1 MKVTQREL
9 GAWIERELAMS
20 EGYGGGELAE
30 VRKQALDRYY
40 GRPRGDEVAGR
51 SIVQS
56 SDVADMVEAVIAQ
69 MLPGFSGD
77 SVVEFEPTGS
87 DDVEAAQ
94 LESDIVNSVII
105 EANRGYTMFQE
116 ALRDALLLRNGWVKV
131 WHDESEEVST
141 IKLRGVPEEAVGV
154 AIDRAPEGL
163 KLKLVETEDV
173 GNGLV
178 NAELTAKRKRSR
190 LRVTSVDPVNM
201 RWQKDFPSVFLD
213 DIRFLAECW
222 YPSRSELIAQGYSRS
237 KVDALP
243 AGSAQWAVDQQARNQ
258 GQSTPQQAPDRS
270 MECVDAWWIHYRYD
284 SDGDGIAELHCIL
297 YVKGPE
303 DGSILYDEVV
313 DFVPYATGSAFL
325 QPHRLNGLGL
335 YDKLRQTEYAKTSI
349 LRQWIDNLAVAN
361 NSRVGINTRVVNIDD
376 ATDSRPGGIIRVNG
390 EVGANMVP
398 LPMVDVGQSA
408 MLALEYQD
416 KIRSERGGASLD
428 LQSAQLQIA
437 GDTAHGVERQ
447 VSSKEQM
454 AAMMSRT
461 LAETLVRQTY
471 ILAHR
476 GMRAWIDEPITA
488 KRAGE
493 YVQSNPAEWPMRE
506 RVNVSTG
513 LSVGERGAKRAAL
526 ETVLMQQ
533 EKLVAAGYDGI
544 LVSAQQYHSALMDW
558 ARSAAIDNADR
569 YFTDPASQG
578 SQQAA
583 QQKSQKAEQASTMQ
597 LQIANEAATGQQQ
610 AARIEQ
616 MMKKYQIDRDNEF
629 KYWNAVLSAEIEG
642 AKLGAAAEDESDM
655 EEVESMGLVR
665 SMGGGAA

>member
-1 MKVTQREL
+1 MAVTERQL
-9 GAWIERELAMS
+9 CAWIERELAMA
-20 EGYGGGELAE
+20 EGYSGGDLAE
-30 VRKQALDRYY
+30 VRKLALDRYY

-51 SIVQS
+51 SAVQS
-56 SDVADMVEAVIAQ
+56 SDIADMVEAVIAQ

-77 SVVEFEPTGS
+77 SVVEFEPIGT

-94 LESDIVNSVII
+94 LESDIVNTVII

-116 ALRDALLLRNGWVKV
+116 ALRDALLLRNGWIKV
-131 WHDESEEVST
+131 WHDEREEVST
-141 IKLRGVPEEAVGV
+141 IKLRGVPEDAVT
-154 AIDRAPEGL
+154 ATIDAAPDGL
-163 KLKLVETEDV
+163 RLKLVEVEDA

-178 NAELTAKRKRSR
+178 NAELTAKRERSK

-201 RWQKDFPSVFLD
+201 RWQADFGSVFLD

-222 YPSRSELIAQGYSRS
+222 YPSRSELIAEGYSRS
-237 KVDALP
+237 KVEALP
-243 AGSAQWAVDQQARNQ
+243 AGSSQWAVDQQARNQ
-258 GQSTPQQAPDRS
+258 NQAPALMAPDPS
-270 MECVDAWWIHYRYD
+270 MECVDAWWLHYRYD

-297 YVKGPE
+297 YVKGPN
-303 DGSILYDEVV
+303 DGSILENEIV

-335 YDKLRQTEYAKTSI
+335 YDKLRQTESAKTSI

-361 NSRVGINTRVVNIDD
+361 NSRVGVNTRVVNIDD
-376 ATDSRPGGIIRVNG
+376 AVDSRPGGIIRVNG

-428 LQSAQLQIA
+428 LQSAQMQIA

-447 VSSKEQM
+447 ISSKEQM

-493 YVQSNPAEWPMRE
+493 YVQSNPADWPMRE

-513 LSVGERGAKRAAL
+513 LSVGERGARKAAL

-533 EKLVAAGYDGI
+533 EKLVGAGYDGI
-544 LVSAQQYHSALMDW
+544 LVNAQQYHSALMDW
-558 ARSAAIDNADR
+558 ARASAIDNADR
-569 YFTDPASQG
+569 YFTDPASKPA
-578 SQQAA
+578 QQAA
-583 QQKSQKAEQASTMQ
+583 QEKQKRSDEQAHMQ
-597 LQIANEAATGQQQ
+597 LQIAQEAATGQQQ
-610 AARIEQ
+610 SARIEQ

-629 KYWNAVLSAEIEG
+629 KYWNAVLDAEVEG
-642 AKLGAAAEDESDM
+642 AKLGVALSEDP
-655 EEVESMGLVR
+655 EVEAVEAMGMAR
-665 SMGGGAA
+665 SVGGAPA

>member
-1 MKVTQREL
+1 
-9 GAWIERELAMS
+9 
-20 EGYGGGELAE
+20 
-30 VRKQALDRYY
+30 
-40 GRPRGDEVAGR
+40 
-51 SIVQS
+51 
-56 SDVADMVEAVIAQ
+56 
-69 MLPGFSGD
+69 
-77 SVVEFEPTGS
+77 
-87 DDVEAAQ
+87 
-94 LESDIVNSVII
+94 
-105 EANRGYTMFQE
+105 
-116 ALRDALLLRNGWVKV
+116 
-131 WHDESEEVST
+131 
-141 IKLRGVPEEAVGV
+141 
-154 AIDRAPEGL
+154 
-163 KLKLVETEDV
+163 
-173 GNGLV
+173 
-178 NAELTAKRKRSR
+178 
-190 LRVTSVDPVNM
+190 
-201 RWQKDFPSVFLD
+201 
-213 DIRFLAECW
+213 
-222 YPSRSELIAQGYSRS
+222 
-237 KVDALP
+237 
-243 AGSAQWAVDQQARNQ
+243 
-258 GQSTPQQAPDRS
+258 
-270 MECVDAWWIHYRYD
+270 
-284 SDGDGIAELHCIL
+284 
-297 YVKGPE
+297 
-303 DGSILYDEVV
+303 
-313 DFVPYATGSAFL
+313 
-325 QPHRLNGLGL
+325 
-335 YDKLRQTEYAKTSI
+335 
-349 LRQWIDNLAVAN
+349 
-361 NSRVGINTRVVNIDD
+361 
-376 ATDSRPGGIIRVNG
+376 
-390 EVGANMVP
+390 
-398 LPMVDVGQSA
+398 MVDVGQSA

-578 SQQAA
+578 SQQSA
-583 QQKSQKAEQASTMQ
+583 QQKSQKAEQASTIQ
-597 LQIANEAATGQQQ
+597 LQIAHEAASGQQQ
-610 AARIEQ
+610 SARIEQ
-616 MMKKYQIDRDNEF
+616 MMKKYQIDRENEF
-629 KYWNAVLSAEIEG
+629 KYWNAVLTAEIEG
-642 AKLGAAAEDESDM
+642 AKLGAAAEDESDI